1 VRVPLTAAA
10 ALVLLLTLA
19 FACGFELGF
28 FDGH

>member
-1 VRVPLTAAA
+1 MRVPVPAAA
-10 ALVLLLTLA
+10 ALIVLVLLA

>member
-1 VRVPLTAAA
+1 MPLPAAA
-10 ALVLLLTLA
+10 ALIVLVTLA

>member
-1 VRVPLTAAA
+1 MRVPLPAAA
-10 ALVLLLTLA
+10 ALIVLVALA